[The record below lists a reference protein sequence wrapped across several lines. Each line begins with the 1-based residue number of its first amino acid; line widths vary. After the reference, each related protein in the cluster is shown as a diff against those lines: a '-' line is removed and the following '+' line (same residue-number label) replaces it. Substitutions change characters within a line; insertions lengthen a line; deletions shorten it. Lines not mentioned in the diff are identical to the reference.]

1 MTTSRRLTALPLP
14 LLRTT
19 RRLTSSRFS
28 PSGKSLPSSPLVL
41 TTPRRLAPKLL
52 LLLIGLAVLLAL
64 LPISSSVQAQTPANQ
79 PATGRPVVLA
89 SAQGAGILFADTEAI
104 DDGNGLPITIVSS
117 YATFTWSYQWI
128 RVDGMTETNVGA
140 DSATYQ
146 PVEADVGK
154 LIKVEVS
161 FTDGDAYSET
171 VTSLPFGPI
180 TAPASTLSPS
190 TLVSN
195 TGQSPATTASIT
207 QRYAMGFRLGDHGQ
221 GYEISSV
228 SIDLAAVPSS
238 LTVSLWSGGVQGGL
252 QPDNANKLFDFA
264 NPSSFA
270 AGLNEFTAP
279 AGAFAYPNVN
289 YFVVLSGFGSTLSI
303 NETTSDNE
311 DAGGETG
318 AVIYD
323 DAAVRALSETGFW
336 AISDDRAGVLR
347 MAVEGSRRTSGILAS
362 TYAQPVRPSPDQ
374 EIISLGDDI
383 GFGIQ
388 LGAADRYLIR
398 GVSLNMDDSTPS
410 GSGFTNPYDL
420 RAGSRT
426 GTKQF
431 SLVNSRKAPGL
442 PVWTAPQGSTVT
454 GATGGRKYVFDQ
466 PVGPDSG
473 DENTR
478 RRDAVLS
485 RAGGAA
491 SRDVD
496 RPAAAGVTFTGGKG
510 DVDLVNQLMALLG
523 EPLYAMVQNLGQTGN
538 SYASATATNAVL
550 SQGFTTGPNATGYR
564 LQGIGVNIEGSGS
577 NFPDGPTSV
586 SVAVH
591 ADSGGKP
598 GSKLFDLLSPTEYA
612 AGHSFFEAPPGTTLE
627 ASTSYV
633 LVWSHLGGTEHRL
646 HRTLSDN
653 EDAGALAGF
662 SIANVFYRGADVDN
676 LNANSTSN
684 VLEIAVYTNRDL
696 SPPKRVTG
704 FDLHG
709 DNLVP
714 RGIWGNEETIWVA
727 NDGTGGGNKIFAY
740 KRSDGLRDSSSDFN
754 NLNGAG
760 NTDVRG
766 ICSDGTTMFVADSDD
781 DKVYAYKMSD
791 TTRDSG
797 KDVTLDSNNDE
808 PKGLSCDPT
817 HLWVA
822 QDNDDLTSKIFVYLR
837 SDESHV
843 STLDIGAS
851 TLSPSS
857 TVGAI
862 NNNDQR
868 GMWSNGTT
876 LFVVDD
882 GDDQVYGYQLS
893 DRSRDDDK
901 NLSLDAANA
910 SPWGLWFD
918 GRVLWVVDNVDDR
931 VYVYDLPGAQPDNT
945 RADGGPG
952 VRTPSEQVWATTLTA
967 GTNPA
972 LGFGYITLLAPSV
985 GSLSTTTFTRDSDT
999 YTIKD
1004 LYDGNLGALVFI
1016 LDKEM
1021 PVPFTLSVAGQD
1033 FRSISSV
1040 NVASGTGHIYSW
1052 NGANLTWSAS
1062 DMISVV
1068 LRVGVPPTDG
1078 VELTAGTARITDT
1091 DGLDHVYYHYQ
1102 WIRIDGTT
1110 VTELDGET
1118 GPTYTATADDVTKDI
1133 QVRVIF
1139 DDDVRNREYPR
1150 YSPQVTVREVPPVVT
1165 GVTLTSMPGSD
1176 DTYAI
1181 EDSVTATVTFDK
1193 AVDVTAGPQ
1202 ITLLVGTA
1210 DKAADCAAATNTT
1223 TMECSYEVEAND
1235 TAPDGVGIKANTL
1248 ALNGGT
1254 IYSTGSTTN
1263 AATLTH
1269 LALGL
1274 QSGHLVDGIRPTLVT
1289 TGSDAPRSS
1298 TDGTEV
1304 ILTFSENIWAVDPSK
1319 ITVKEDGTTIM
1330 TTSEASTPDE
1340 VVKLTLGTTLLSTS
1354 GAITVE
1360 LDADAV
1366 EDLPGNGNIAQSA
1379 VTVLVNLQ
1387 ATPLAPTNLSATPA
1401 PDTTP
1406 QLAVDLSWT
1415 APTSD
1420 GGSAITSHQYRYFRT
1435 DLTLIA
1441 ESFGS
1446 WITIDDSAAG
1456 EANATSFTVTGLSAV
1471 NNAGTTF
1478 TFEVRAINDNG
1489 NGTDSSQES
1498 ADIHVPDP
1506 APSLTWVPG
1515 NGQVELTWVTPDNNG
1530 SAILRYRY
1538 SVFNDDTNS
1547 FVNQD
1552 TNMPNSD
1559 ADTTSF
1565 TVTGL
1570 TNGVSYQV
1578 GIQAVNS
1585 VGPGTYKTETGVVPA
1600 THPTAPRNLR
1610 AQAGDTQITLR
1621 WTAPISNGGV
1631 DISGYEYRQKTGTAP
1646 YGSWTDI
1653 SGADDTTTEHTVT
1666 GLTNGTTYRFK
1677 VRAKNP
1683 IGGEGPESNEV
1694 TAVPRTVP
1702 TAPQSLSA
1710 TAGNG
1715 SVRLDWTAPSS
1726 DGGLPINR
1734 YQYRYKAGS
1743 GSFTGWANVPGSNIN
1758 TTSYTVTGLTN
1769 GTLHTLEVRAA
1780 TASTVGVAA
1789 SATATPMAVA
1799 PGKPSVTVQSRDE
1812 ALYVSWTLEDDG
1824 GSNITEYQVQWR
1836 SGSQSFDSTRQQAGL
1851 TATNTRIENL
1861 INGTEYDVR
1870 VRAMNSIN
1878 WGPWSDI
1885 DSGTPVEGPAV
1896 SLSAETL
1903 TIDEGGFGSYSVVIT
1918 TEPTA
1923 PVSILISP
1931 EGDVTTQPNALVF
1944 TASNWNIW
1952 QKVTVNAAQD
1962 GDADDDAVTIHH
1974 YTVTG
1979 TSAPEYASLTGLPSV
1994 QVTVLDDDVPP
2005 PAVRGFIAVDESQD
2019 AIALS
2024 WWSERGAGEYEL
2036 EYRKQGDTGAWTPVT
2051 RGDFDHLPSTTGN
2064 RSLTGIA
2071 TGLECET
2078 TYDFRIRLRG
2088 SGDILLNAFGPHTEV
2103 SRTTGEC
2110 AQPNK
2115 PTNLMYTLDPDC
2127 ATLTWTAPTGGDY
2140 TGVRIRRLTLG
2151 DPSFTVIHEDLNSR
2165 PTSYRD
2171 CTHTG
2176 DGYGDGDSPEYAYA
2190 ITYIKRET
2198 RSFDNNAESK
2208 VHRSGLKQYGPA
2220 VQDHLHATPRN
2231 VRLTLDTDSQR
2242 RMTWEA
2248 PPSGSLT
2255 IERGL
2260 QGASVPVSDPW
2271 ITGYVVERREFRAR
2285 ADGYLY
2291 FPEPEDTPIWSAT
2304 MTVGSSTTGTASTGY
2319 FGLGSNTFG
2328 AMTQT
2333 TFTHSVSS
2341 GSWEVTGLF
2350 VRPTGQSAGLKLS
2363 IQETPPTDALLTSA
2377 FADWVL
2383 VVDGRS
2389 FPFELD
2395 EGLVGGGVQVSWPNH
2410 GLSWANGQRVSVQL
2424 VEREL
2429 FEWERLRRGRDGD
2442 TSTSFTDNEQA
2453 NGRKFVYRIMTAN
2466 TLGVSTNRAIFDW
2479 LFDSPYRDAVVD
2491 LAATDTSTDDGG
2503 GGGGGGGE
2511 TDTGNTGGESSNTPA
2526 TGAPAITGTPQVGQ
2540 TLSADTSPID
2550 DEDGLTNVSY
2560 GYQWSA
2566 GGSDIAGATGS
2577 THTLTAG
2584 EQGQTVQV
2592 RVTFTDD
2599 ADNEETLTSEAT
2611 VAVAAATAPAPLTAG
2626 FQDLPDSHDGSTAF
2640 TFRVLFSED
2649 VGVSYVNMRDDA
2661 FSLSEGDVTGA
2672 RRVDGRNDLWE
2683 ITVEP
2688 DDNSDVGITLP
2699 ANRSCTT
2706 TGAIC
2711 TREDSPR
2718 QLTNSPTATVTGP
2731 AEAPPTNTS
2740 AAGAP
2745 TISGTPQVE
2754 QTLTA
2759 DTSSIT
2765 DEDGLT
2771 NVSYSYQWMA
2781 GGSDIAGAT
2790 GSTYTLTSSEQ
2801 GKTIQVRVTFT
2812 DDADNEETLTSVAT
2826 VEVTAAPV
2834 PLTASRPDSR
2844 FQSARHNGADDRPQ
2858 VIVAFSLPV
2867 ASFEKTTPSLSL
2879 TGAAVSSVRQ
2889 HEEDGLENA
2898 WIFFLYPEGSDDI
2911 VFSLVTGQACGSGGI
2926 CTEGGTTLSG
2936 GVQVILPGPEEEEQE
2951 ETGDDQQT
2959 PQNPPAKPTN
2969 LTATVNA
2976 DGHIVLSWK
2985 APDDDS
2991 ITGYQ
2996 VLRRRPGEG
3005 ESALLVYVADT
3016 ESTVT
3021 TFTDTGVTAGVKHVY
3036 RVKAINAAGLSDW
3049 SNYVNS
3055 TP

>member
-1 MTTSRRLTALPLP
+1 MTASRRFAPLP
-14 LLRTT
+14 LL
-19 RRLTSSRFS
+19 
-28 PSGKSLPSSPLVL
+28 
-41 TTPRRLAPKLL
+41 
-52 LLLIGLAVLLAL
+52 LIALLAL
-64 LPISSSVQAQTPANQ
+64 GGVLLWSTPADAQTVGTLVRNLSQGNDDSAALSGNDHAQLFHTAAN
-79 PATGRPVVLA
+79 TGSNTGGWVVTSVIVDSEDPEDDDFDVDICLA
-89 SAQGAGILFADTEAI
+89 DDTTGFPTSDCTDLQSRSDFTAGQLVFRAYFTGILLNANDNYTVVISQRGTGNVTLDSTTSGGEDSGSVAGWSIKDKFDWNNGGTWQQKSGANEALRIRIDGYERPGNRLPTGLPRVLPTGEDQGILYADTSRIA
-104 DDGNGLPITIVSS
+104 DADGFVNIGSVDSTGIHHE
-117 YATFTWSYQWI
+117 FDYQWI
-128 RVDGMTETNVGA
+128 RVDGNTETNIA
-140 DSATYQ
+140 DATSARYRR
-146 PVEADVGK
+146 VEDDIGK
-154 LIKVEVS
+154 HVKVEVS
-161 FTDGDAYSET
+161 YTDRFGGAES
-171 VTSLPFGPI
+171 VTSLPFGPVP
-180 TAPASTLSPS
+180 APAPS
-190 TLVSN
+190 RPATTLVGN
-195 TGQSPATTASIT
+195 TGQSPASASSIT
-207 QRYAMGFRLGDHGQ
+207 SAYEMGFKLGTHGQ

-228 SIDLAAVPSS
+228 SIDLTAAPTS
-238 LTVSLWSGGVQGGL
+238 LTVSLYAGGGPGLGTSGRT
-252 QPDNANKLFDFA
+252 KLFDFE
-264 NPSSFA
+264 NPDSFTV
-270 AGLNEFTAP
+270 GLNEFTAP
-279 AGAFAYPNVN
+279 TGAFAYQNAE
-289 YFVVLSGFGSTLSI
+289 YFISLSGFGATLSI
-303 NETTSDNE
+303 NETTSDDE
-311 DAGGETG
+311 DAGGEPG
-318 AVIYD
+318 ATL
-323 DAAVRALSETGFW
+323 ANE
-336 AISDDRAGVLR
+336 AGGDTNVLR
-347 MAVEGSRRTSGILAS
+347 LAVKGSKRTSGIIAS
-362 TYAQPVRPSPDQ
+362 TYTQITGDQ
-374 EIISLGDDI
+374 EIVSVGDLI
-383 GFGIQ
+383 GNEVFFGPE
-388 LGAADRYLIR
+388 ADRYLIR
-398 GVSLNMDDSTPS
+398 GLSFTMDDTTSRN
-410 GSGFTNPYDL
+410 GGFTNPW
-420 RAGSRT
+420 RMRSGSTTLFQMVSSR
-426 GTKQF
+426 Q
-431 SLVNSRKAPGL
+431 VNGINEF
-442 PVWTAPQGSTVT
+442 TAPVGSTVA
-454 GATGGRKYVFDQ
+454 G
-466 PVGPDSG
+466 
-473 DENTR
+473 
-478 RRDAVLS
+478 
-485 RAGGAA
+485 RAGKYNLFVDIENFDRMGEVVLTRY
-491 SRDVD
+491 SCTTSVSLDV
-496 RPAAAGVTFTGGKG
+496 PSVPGVRFGEDLEDFACPTPIMAILG
-510 DVDLVNQLMALLG
+510 D
-523 EPLYAMVQNLGQTGN
+523 PLYAMVQNLGQTGN

-550 SQGFTTGPNATGYR
+550 SQGFTTGPNAAGYR

-633 LVWSHLGGTEHRL
+633 LVWSHLGGAEHRL

-653 EDAGALAGF
+653 EDSGALAGF

-684 VLEIAVYTNRDL
+684 ALEIAVYTNRDL

-1631 DISGYEYRQKTGTAP
+1631 DISGYEYRQKTGNAP

-1653 SGADDTTTEHTVT
+1653 TGADDTTTEHTVT
-1666 GLTNGTTYRFK
+1666 GLTNGTSYRFK

-1789 SATATPMAVA
+1789 SDTATPMAVA

-1812 ALYVSWTLEDDG
+1812 ALYVSWTLADDG
-1824 GSNITEYQVQWR
+1824 GSNITEYQVQWK
-1836 SGSQSFDSTRQQAGL
+1836 SGAQSFDSSRQQAGL
-1851 TATNTRIENL
+1851 TAMNTRIENL
-1861 INGTEYDVR
+1861 TNGTVYDVR
-1870 VRAMNSIN
+1870 VRAMNVID
-1878 WGPWSDI
+1878 WGDWSDVV
-1885 DSGTPVEGPAV
+1885 SMTPVEGPAV
-1896 SLSAETL
+1896 SLSAATL
-1903 TIDEGGFGSYSVVIT
+1903 TIDEGGSGAYFVVIT

-1923 PVSILISP
+1923 TVSILV
-1931 EGDVTTQPNALVF
+1931 GAGDDVTTEPNTLRF

-1952 QKVTVNAAQD
+1952 QRVTVTAAQD
-1962 GDADDDAVTIHH
+1962 GDADDD
-1974 YTVTG
+1974 TVGITHTVHPG
-1979 TSAPEYASLTGLPSV
+1979 SAAEYVALTDAAIV
-1994 QVTVLDDDVPP
+1994 QVTVLDDDIPP
-2005 PAVRGFIAVDESQD
+2005 PPVRGFIAVDESQD
-2019 AIALS
+2019 AVALN
-2024 WWSERGAGEYEL
+2024 WWSERGAAEYEL

-2051 RGDFDHLPSTTGN
+2051 RGDFDHRPSTSYN

-2071 TGLECET
+2071 TGLDCET

-2088 SGDILLNAFGPHTEV
+2088 SGDLLLNAFGPHTQI
-2103 SRTTGEC
+2103 SQKTGQC
-2110 AQPNK
+2110 AQPDR
-2115 PTNLMYTLDPDC
+2115 PTNLMYTLAPDC

-2151 DPSFTVIHEDLNSR
+2151 DASHTVIHEDLNSR
-2165 PTSYRD
+2165 PISYRD

-2176 DGYGDGDSPEYAYA
+2176 DGYGDGGSPWYSYRV
-2190 ITYIKRET
+2190 TYIKRGA
-2198 RSFDNNAESK
+2198 RPFDDHAESK
-2208 VHRSGLKQYGPA
+2208 PAYSGLDRYGPA
-2220 VQDHLHATPRN
+2220 FQDHLHATPRN
-2231 VRLTLDTDSQR
+2231 ARLTLDTDSR
-2242 RMTWEA
+2242 RTMTWEA
-2248 PPSGSLT
+2248 PPSWSLT
-2255 IERGL
+2255 IWAGL
-2260 QGASVPVSDPW
+2260 QGANVPVSDPW

-2304 MTVGSSTTGTASTGY
+2304 MTVGSSTSGTPATGY
-2319 FGLGSNTFG
+2319 FGLGSNAFG

-2333 TFTHSVSS
+2333 AFTHPVGS
-2341 GSWEVTGLF
+2341 GSWEVTNLILSTTIGLRF
-2350 VRPTGQSAGLKLS
+2350 N
-2363 IQETPPTDALLTSA
+2363 IQEVGTQSEDLLKSA
-2377 FADWVL
+2377 FEDWVL

-2389 FPFELD
+2389 FPFELPD
-2395 EGLVGGGVQVSWPNH
+2395 ASFGSGVLTVDWPNS
-2410 GLSWANGQRVSVQL
+2410 GLSWSNGQRVSVQL

-2429 FEWERLRRGRDGD
+2429 FEWETLRRGRDGD

-2466 TLGVSTNRAIFDW
+2466 TLGRSTTHAIFDW
-2479 LFDSPYRDAVVD
+2479 LWDSPHRNAVVD
-2491 LAATDTSTDDGG
+2491 LAATGTPPGRTRPMLEEYPAATRSIPGNTPAGRAIGAPLSATDDDNDLLTYSLGGPDGASFDLDASSGQLWTTAALADSGRTSYSVLVSVSDGLDDLGNPENPPVVDATVVVTITVTTAGTSGSGAGG
-2503 GGGGGGGE
+2503 GGGGGGG
-2511 TDTGNTGGESSNTPA
+2511 GG
-2526 TGAPAITGTPQVGQ
+2526 
-2540 TLSADTSPID
+2540 
-2550 DEDGLTNVSY
+2550 
-2560 GYQWSA
+2560 
-2566 GGSDIAGATGS
+2566 
-2577 THTLTAG
+2577 
-2584 EQGQTVQV
+2584 
-2592 RVTFTDD
+2592 F
-2599 ADNEETLTSEAT
+2599 
-2611 VAVAAATAPAPLTAG
+2611 
-2626 FQDLPDSHDGSTAF
+2626 
-2640 TFRVLFSED
+2640 
-2649 VGVSYVNMRDDA
+2649 
-2661 FSLSEGDVTGA
+2661 
-2672 RRVDGRNDLWE
+2672 
-2683 ITVEP
+2683 
-2688 DDNSDVGITLP
+2688 
-2699 ANRSCTT
+2699 
-2706 TGAIC
+2706 
-2711 TREDSPR
+2711 
-2718 QLTNSPTATVTGP
+2718 GP
-2731 AEAPPTNTS
+2731 AEVAPKFGDGFRTTRPLPVNAQPGNAIGDPV
-2740 AAGAP
+2740 AATHP
-2745 TISGTPQVE
+2745 DDLVITYSLSGTD
-2754 QTLTA
+2754 A
-2759 DTSSIT
+2759 TSFT
-2765 DEDGLT
+2765 VDEE
-2771 NVSYSYQWMA
+2771 
-2781 GGSDIAGAT
+2781 T
-2790 GSTYTLTSSEQ
+2790 GQ
-2801 GKTIQVRVTFT
+2801 IQVREGV
-2812 DDADNEETLTSVAT
+2812 ELELGQSYT
-2826 VEVTAAPV
+2826 V
-2834 PLTASRPDSR
+2834 
-2844 FQSARHNGADDRPQ
+2844 
-2858 VIVAFSLPV
+2858 
-2867 ASFEKTTPSLSL
+2867 
-2879 TGAAVSSVRQ
+2879 
-2889 HEEDGLENA
+2889 
-2898 WIFFLYPEGSDDI
+2898 
-2911 VFSLVTGQACGSGGI
+2911 
-2926 CTEGGTTLSG
+2926 
-2936 GVQVILPGPEEEEQE
+2936 
-2951 ETGDDQQT
+2951 
-2959 PQNPPAKPTN
+2959 N
-2969 LTATVNA
+2969 LTATDSA
-2976 DGHIVLSWK
+2976 GFGAIIIVTIEVVEAAYHSYDANRNGVIEKEEILDAVSDYFAGRIEK
-2985 APDDDS
+2985 DEV
-2991 ITGYQ
+2991 I
-2996 VLRRRPGEG
+2996 E
-3005 ESALLVYVADT
+3005 LVKLY
-3016 ESTVT
+3016 
-3021 TFTDTGVTAGVKHVY
+3021 FAG
-3036 RVKAINAAGLSDW
+3036 
-3049 SNYVNS
+3049 
-3055 TP
+3055 